1 MIKYQL
7 FSTDQSYQC
16 HFAEISTFV
25 VSIAHYMRAYF
36 NYLAITQ
43 GYSFQLPSDAAYL
56 NCIALKQST
65 YAGMKLYGKI
75 GCMERET
82 FTSTKLELHI
92 YMDAQCSIPYD
103 DYQTPRERARKGYKI
118 GEIYIPTKIS
128 FKPPFYS
135 CLTCQP
141 DEISYTFNKKN
152 GNWYDDDSINQYSKN
167 NNANDKQQQQDDR
180 YQDDYFDDKY
190 LAANDDVT
198 NDDGGYNSNNN
209 NNGDDYLATDDN
221 YGGNR
226 NLAASQEDLHVRCTE
241 YCIRPHFNL
250 SKILTCAPSIAGLS

>member
-7 FSTDQSYQC
+7 FDTDQSYQC

-36 NYLAITQ
+36 NYMAITQ
-43 GYSFQLPSDAAYL
+43 GYNFQLPADAAYL
-56 NCIALKQST
+56 NCIALQQST

-82 FTSTKLELHI
+82 FTSTKLELHV
-92 YMDAQCSIPYD
+92 YMDAQCSVPFE
-103 DYQTPRERARKGYKI
+103 DYQSAREHARKGYNI
-118 GEIYIPTKIS
+118 GETYISTKIS

-141 DEISYTFNKKN
+141 EEISATFNKKN
-152 GNWYDDDSINQYSKN
+152 GNWYDDDSINQYSN
-167 NNANDKQQQQDDR
+167 NNENENQQQANDDR

-190 LAANDDVT
+190 LAANDDVS
-198 NDDGGYNSNNN
+198 NDDGYTESNNN
-209 NNGDDYLATDDN
+209 SGDDYVAADDN

-226 NLAASQEDLHVRCTE
+226 HLTASQEDLQVR
-241 YCIRPHFNL
+241 
-250 SKILTCAPSIAGLS
+250 

>member
-7 FSTDQSYQC
+7 FDTDQSYQC

-36 NYLAITQ
+36 NYMAITQ
-43 GYSFQLPSDAAYL
+43 GYNFQLPADAAYL
-56 NCIALKQST
+56 NCIPLQQST
-65 YAGMKLYGKI
+65 YAGMQLYGKI

-82 FTSTKLELHI
+82 FTSTKLELHV
-92 YMDAQCSIPYD
+92 YMDSQCSLAFE
-103 DYQTPRERARKGYKI
+103 DYQSSREHARKGYKI
-118 GEIYIPTKIS
+118 GDTYISTKIS

-141 DEISYTFNKKN
+141 DEISGTFNKKN

-167 NNANDKQQQQDDR
+167 NNQDGNQQQANDDR

-190 LAANDDVT
+190 LAANDDVS
-198 NDDGGYNSNNN
+198 NDDGYSASSS
-209 NNGDDYLATDDN
+209 NGDDYVATDDN
-221 YGGNR
+221 SGGNR
-226 NLAASQEDLHVRCTE
+226 YLTASKEDLQVR
-241 YCIRPHFNL
+241 R
-250 SKILTCAPSIAGLS
+250 